1 MVVNKLYTIE
11 EIRQMTT
18 DELINHAID
27 AQKLTQYLTAFID
40 NAQTLIEQ
48 RTAFLAKK

>member
-1 MVVNKLYTIE
+1 MKVDKLYTIE

-27 AQKLTQYLTAFID
+27 AQKLAQYLTAFID
-40 NAQTLIEQ
+40 NATTLIDQ
-48 RTAFLAKK
+48 RTSFLTKK